1 MSASTQP
8 EVQAVPSRCPW
19 PLLGS
24 HSAKP
29 TSGSSNRFCPFFFV
43 FLAAGRA
50 AVWHGCGHKCSI
62 SGLCFCKA
70 WGVWPHNKSS
80 LPELLMLFFPCECF
94 HEADEAEGGPGD
106 LGQKGFCQEETTVR
120 PHCRYPFLSPSSLP
134 LGAHFGCSGKAE
146 TISHQVGSGES
157 SSWLSVLPLSNNC
170 GLPDSF
176 QEL

>member
-1 MSASTQP
+1 MAPAGQSFSKAYLW
-8 EVQAVPSRCPW
+8 VFKQA
-19 PLLGS
+19 L
-24 HSAKP
+24 
-29 TSGSSNRFCPFFFV
+29 SGFLV

-94 HEADEAEGGPGD
+94 HEADEAGGGPGD